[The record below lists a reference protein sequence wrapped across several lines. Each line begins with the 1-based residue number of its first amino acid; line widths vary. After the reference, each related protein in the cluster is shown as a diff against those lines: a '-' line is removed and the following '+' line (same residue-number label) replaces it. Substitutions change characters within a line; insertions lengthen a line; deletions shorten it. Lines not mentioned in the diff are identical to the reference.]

1 MSYLLSYIL
10 LNPLAEQ
17 WHEGRINWTSSVMER
32 VEVGGWFSG
41 GARDY
46 SGLKISNKV
55 KEGERMFL
63 SRIAMIAIL
72 WT

>member
-1 MSYLLSYIL
+1 M
-10 LNPLAEQ
+10 
-17 WHEGRINWTSSVMER
+17 
-32 VEVGGWFSG
+32 GGWFSG

-63 SRIAMIAIL
+63 SRTGNVQREQLNTEMGAFTAYDF
-72 WT
+72 

>member
-1 MSYLLSYIL
+1 M
-10 LNPLAEQ
+10 
-17 WHEGRINWTSSVMER
+17 
-32 VEVGGWFSG
+32 GGWFSG

-63 SRIAMIAIL
+63 SRIAMIV
-72 WT
+72 T